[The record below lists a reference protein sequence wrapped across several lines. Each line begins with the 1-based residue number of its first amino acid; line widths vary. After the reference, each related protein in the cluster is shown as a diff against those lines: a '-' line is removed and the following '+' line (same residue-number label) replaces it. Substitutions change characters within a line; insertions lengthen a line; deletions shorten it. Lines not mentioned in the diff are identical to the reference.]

1 MQLQLAADHF
11 QHERKILNHRRT
23 VGLPLENRVVVN
35 GTGELEPPAEIIL
48 AADRGLESR
57 RGVAFAAPVAV
68 VLEEV
73 PDRAE
78 VRVIDG
84 ANVRAVWTRV
94 AGVCAA
100 GVLDVEVFEHAEA
113 EAGGAVPKQAGEGR
127 AGKGAGAQRGGNDQK
142 NAPQGRQLLI
152 HFHVFSPSW
161 RIGWL
166 RVRGSLEISDADAS
180 RSME

>member
-11 QHERKILNHRRT
+11 QHEWKVLHHRRA
-23 VGLPLENRVVVN
+23 VGLPLENRVVVDRA
-35 GTGELEPPAEIIL
+35 GELEPPAEIIL

-78 VRVIDG
+78 GRVIDG

-100 GVLDVEVFEHAEA
+100 GVLDVEVLEHAEA
-113 EAGGAVPKQAGEGR
+113 EAGGAVPEQAGARR
-127 AGKGAGAQRGGNDQK
+127 AGERVGKQRGDNDQK
-142 NAPQGRQLLI
+142 NSLQGRQLLLQF
-152 HFHVFSPSW
+152 HFFSPSW

-166 RVRGSLEISDADAS
+166 RVRGRLEISDADAN
-180 RSME
+180 RSLE